1 MENAR
6 AYRQVNA
13 ANRAKDE
20 FLATLSHELRT
31 PLNAVL
37 GWARMLRAGGARAG
51 EAGAR
56 LRSDRTQRDAQLD
69 LVEDLLDLSRIITGK
84 FRLDVQTVDLGDVDR
99 RGRRSDS
106 AGSDGEADHRPR
118 RHRSRLLC
126 RARRCRPPAAGGLE
140 SAVERDQV
148 HAAGRH
154 ASRLPR
160 GKATPGHV
168 VIEVS
173 DTGEGIEPAVLPFVF
188 DRFRQ
193 GESGTTRTHMGLGLG
208 LAIVRH
214 IIELHGGRVEATSA
228 GKGQGATFR
237 LFLPVR
243 AHEPRA
249 IHVDEPQVA
258 QAPRRIPSRML
269 SGLRALV
276 IDDDYDAR
284 ELVTELLRSRGMEV
298 TPVASA
304 AEALAALDRHVPD
317 IILSD
322 IAMPEL
328 DGLELMRRVRTRS
341 AAQGGDVPA
350 VALTAYARPEDS
362 ERSLASGFQVHLEK
376 PVDADRL
383 ISTVVALAGRT
394 M

>member
-1 MENAR
+1 
-6 AYRQVNA
+6 
-13 ANRAKDE
+13 
-20 FLATLSHELRT
+20 
-31 PLNAVL
+31 
-37 GWARMLRAGGARAG
+37 
-51 EAGAR
+51 
-56 LRSDRTQRDAQLD
+56 
-69 LVEDLLDLSRIITGK
+69 
-84 FRLDVQTVDLGDVDR
+84 
-99 RGRRSDS
+99 
-106 AGSDGEADHRPR
+106 
-118 RHRSRLLC
+118 
-126 RARRCRPPAAGGLE
+126 
-140 SAVERDQV
+140 
-148 HAAGRH
+148 
-154 ASRLPR
+154 
-160 GKATPGHV
+160 

-214 IIELHGGRVEATSA
+214 IIELHGGRVEAASA

-249 IHVDEPQVA
+249 IHANEPPVA
-258 QAPRRIPSRML
+258 HAPRRIPNRML

-276 IDDDYDAR
+276 IDDDYEAR

-298 TPVASA
+298 TTAASG
-304 AEALAALDRHVPD
+304 AEALAALDRRVPD

-362 ERSLASGFQVHLEK
+362 ARSLASGFQVHLAK